1 MQKLSFEELDKIALF
16 SEGLNSIGGVYSQV
30 RELYPENN
38 GEELRDMFL
47 WCIRELMTQGRLKF
61 LGENAFRSGPEPDAP
76 WMFGDR
82 PDKPTD
88 IVIDGLT
95 QPQDPSP
102 EGITNLIRSKW
113 PPEVEAYS
121 LKNREGFDTLWF
133 EKWDFDWFDK
143 EGNPVYF

>member
-1 MQKLSFEELDKIALF
+1 MQLSLEELDEIAEKWGD
-16 SEGLNSIGGVYSQV
+16 SEAISPVY
-30 RELYPENN
+30 REIRARYPDVSGNEVK
-38 GEELRDMFL
+38 ELFL

-76 WMFGDR
+76 WMFGDG

>member
-61 LGENAFRSGPEPDAP
+61 LGEGWVKDGTGPDAP
-76 WMFGDR
+76 LLFGDA
-82 PDKPTD
+82 PFGEED
-88 IVIDGLT
+88 IVIDGLK

-102 EGITNLIRSKW
+102 EGVTNLIRSKW